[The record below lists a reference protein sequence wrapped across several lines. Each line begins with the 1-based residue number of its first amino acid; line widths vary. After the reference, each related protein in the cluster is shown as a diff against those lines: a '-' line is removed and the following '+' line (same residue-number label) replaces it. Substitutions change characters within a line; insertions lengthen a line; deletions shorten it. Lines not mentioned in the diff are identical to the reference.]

1 MQSKPIL
8 ITFVCCRSLNSASNE
23 FLGTL
28 CEILFVG
35 TLLFWLVLNSCI
47 CIHFLT
53 VFNLLDTRVIIRQ
66 ASMEAFLPL
75 VLGIPLIYAHLVK
88 VDVACNLLL
97 LLEGL
102 RVVNVETELSIDE
115 VKLLEVFLL
124 IELVKLF
131 VTSSSSAIVKCVTRK
146 LIFIMQI

>member
-1 MQSKPIL
+1 
-8 ITFVCCRSLNSASNE
+8 
-23 FLGTL
+23 
-28 CEILFVG
+28 
-35 TLLFWLVLNSCI
+35 
-47 CIHFLT
+47 
-53 VFNLLDTRVIIRQ
+53 
-66 ASMEAFLPL
+66 MEAFLPL

-88 VDVACNLLL
+88 VDVACNFLL

-115 VKLLEVFLL
+115 VKLLKVFLL